1 MGPAGTADPNSQ
13 NSQNGDNR
21 QNRPGAD
28 WFRPGLNNQPIA
40 SNPHRR
46 RTTGSVAKL
55 WIWIGVVA
63 LVVAGIVVDR
73 QHLAFLFGVLIFVVA
88 LFASVMLHEFGH
100 FATAKKFGMRVTQFF
115 IGFGRTL
122 WSVFMGE
129 TEYGVKALPFG
140 GFVKITGM
148 TSIEEVD
155 VADEPRSFS
164 KHPGW
169 QRIIVL
175 AAGSFMH
182 FVLALFLFFVLAV
195 AIGQP
200 GPTNVVSSLAGC
212 VPASVKALDS
222 ANPCA
227 GHNLGRPPAQLAGL
241 KAGDKIISVGGK
253 PVGSWNQLHTA
264 LQGQKAGARIPL
276 VVERNGRD
284 VPLKVTLAAVP
295 KDSVP
300 YLGVESAE
308 GYQRSSFFGA
318 WGYAGDQFA
327 DTLTESASAIAKL
340 PSAIGSGDLFNK
352 NRSHTAAGQ
361 VSSVVGIG
369 EVTGD
374 VVQAALPWQA
384 KVGVLLAIVASLNI
398 FVGAFNLLPLL
409 PLDGGHLAVVIFER
423 IRAWF
428 NRLRGRPDPGLVDMQ
443 RLVAPSLLVFAL
455 LVGLGTLLIAA
466 DIFNPVH
473 LKV

>member
-1 MGPAGTADPNSQ
+1 MGPPGPDDPS
-13 NSQNGDNR
+13 GYNR
-21 QNRPGAD
+21 QNGNYGRG
-28 WFRPGLNNQPIA
+28 
-40 SNPHRR
+40 R
-46 RTTGSVAKL
+46 RTTGSL
-55 WIWIGVVA
+55 TQLRIWIVVVA

-88 LFASVMLHEFGH
+88 LFFSVMLHEFGH
-100 FATAKKFGMRVTQFF
+100 FATAKGFGMRVTQFF

-155 VADEPRSFS
+155 VADEPRSFRN
-164 KHPGW
+164 HPGW

-182 FVLALFLFFVLAV
+182 FVLALFLFFMIAV
-195 AIGQP
+195 AVGQA

-212 VPASVKALDS
+212 VPASAKALNS
-222 ANPCA
+222 THPCA
-227 GHNLGRPPAQLAGL
+227 GHNLGKSPAQLAGL
-241 KAGDKIISVGGK
+241 KAGDKIVSVGGK
-253 PVGSWNQLHTA
+253 PVGSWSQLHAA
-264 LQGQKAGARIPL
+264 LKGRKAGVAVPI
-276 VVERNGRD
+276 VVERNGRN
-284 VPLKVTLAAVP
+284 VRLSVTPAAIP
-295 KDSVP
+295 KYS
-300 YLGVESAE
+300 YAFLGVDSTIA
-308 GYQRSSFFGA
+308 YQRSSFFGA

-327 DTLTESASAIAKL
+327 STLTESASAIAKL
-340 PSAIGSGDLFNK
+340 PGAIPDLFK
-352 NRSHTAAGQ
+352 SDRSKTAAGQ
-361 VSSVVGIG
+361 VSSVVGVG

-384 KVGVLLAIVASLNI
+384 KVYVLLAIIASLNI

-428 NRLRGRPDPGLVDMQ
+428 NRLLGRPDPGLVDIQ
-443 RLVAPSLLVFAL
+443 RLVPLSLLVFAL

-473 LKV
+473 LQV